1 MPVLTIFMT
10 ICGIFTTV
18 HGRIPV
24 AALLLVLGLTAGQPA
39 SAQTPGA
46 SAYTHTSW
54 TEFSDPLHPPS
65 VYAIT
70 QDGDGFIWLGML
82 GGPVR
87 FDGVRFTRWDALGRP
102 TLPER
107 SVTALATAP
116 DGTLWIGYGNFGGI
130 SRFANGAIRHFTS
143 SDGVPTGAIRRLIVG
158 SDGAVWAVGYGGLAR
173 FLDGRWESV
182 GADQGLPPGA
192 IHFVR
197 EDEQRTVWVVTE
209 TGIYHRTRG
218 AATFARAL
226 AGTAPARIFGN
237 GPAGAVHR
245 RRIDIAAPTL
255 NPTIAPQAFK
265 DSRGDLWAW
274 VRDALVVV
282 RPDASTPARYTTLEG
297 LTSNQVTAL
306 YEDRAG
312 AVWVGTSRGLDAFRV
327 REPGAPALRSD
338 VPQQALTTLAAPD
351 GVWVGT
357 TEGLLRFSGD
367 SVTSYSEQ
375 DGLPGQRISALH
387 LDSRGV
393 LWVAGNRGIAVRRGA
408 RFVTVHPT
416 GEEVLTQV
424 TAMATDPGGSLW
436 VSDFQSLH
444 RLKDGVISNPV
455 VPGLEDQRSSVV
467 YTDRRGRVWVGF
479 WNGSVAR
486 YGGDAFTVYTTAD
499 GLAAGR
505 ITTIVEDATGT
516 MWAGSLNG
524 VSRLDGDRWVTP
536 GRDSGLDGLMVLW
549 VHRDA
554 YQRLWMGTQAGVI
567 RISIEEFDRTVR
579 NGGYR
584 PRLRTFGPPSE
595 GARLAFGASGH
606 PRVASTPDGR
616 VWLAAS
622 AGLAVVDTTTVVEAP
637 APPVRIEQV
646 AVDDRSVPLDQPVH
660 IRAGTARIRID
671 YTALALGGT
680 SRLMFRYRLE
690 GFDRDWVEAGTSRQ
704 AVYTNLPPGDYRF
717 RVSASHDGSPWGEGT
732 LNVPFTVFPPF
743 YRTTW
748 FYGACLAALALLLW
762 GAHQVRVRQLRWH
775 YSAVL
780 AERARLGR
788 EIHDTL
794 LQGMVGVALQI
805 HSLLDRVDGVGAG
818 DVASRL
824 TRARDTLE
832 HYIRETRLSIWDL
845 RSPTLERL
853 ALADAIRM
861 AGDTLTTASDTTFE
875 LRVTGT
881 AVRGEPHVEAHL
893 LRIAHEAISNAVR
906 HGQAS
911 RVDVE
916 LTYDGEGVRVA
927 VRDNGRGFDTS
938 DATRRTAQQWGLATM
953 RERAQQ
959 IGADF
964 RCASGPGGTTVET
977 AAPLPVAG

>member
-1 MPVLTIFMT
+1 MT
-10 ICGIFTTV
+10 I

-24 AALLLVLGLTAGQPA
+24 LVVMLVLGLTAGQAA
-39 SAQTPGA
+39 SAQPPGA
-46 SAYTHTSW
+46 SGYTHTSW

-130 SRFANGAIRHFTS
+130 SRYTNGTIRHFTS
-143 SDGVPTGAIRRLIVG
+143 SDGVPTGAIRTLIVG

-173 FLDGRWESV
+173 FQNGRWEPA
-182 GADQGLPPGA
+182 GADQGILPRA

-197 EDEQRTVWVVTE
+197 EDEQGTVWVVTQA
-209 TGIYHRTRG
+209 GIYHRATG
-218 AATFARAL
+218 SATFARAG
-226 AGTAPARIFGN
+226 AGTAPARIFGD
-237 GPAGAVHR
+237 GLAWAVHR
-245 RRIDIAAPTL
+245 HRIDIAAPTL
-255 NPTIAPQAFK
+255 NPTITPQAFK

-282 RPDASTPARYTTLEG
+282 RPNASAPARFTTLEG
-297 LTSNQVTAL
+297 LTGNQVTAL
-306 YEDRAG
+306 YEDGAG
-312 AVWVGTSRGLDAFRV
+312 AVWVGTSRGLDAFRL
-327 REPGAPALRSD
+327 REPGAPMLRRD
-338 VPQQALTTLAAPD
+338 VSQQVLTTIAAPD
-351 GVWVGT
+351 GVWAGT
-357 TEGLLRFSGD
+357 MQGLLRISGD
-367 SVTSYSEQ
+367 SVTAYSEQ
-375 DGLPGQRISALH
+375 DGLPGRRITALH
-387 LDSRGV
+387 LDNRGT
-393 LWVAGNRGIAVRRGA
+393 LWVAGDQGIAVRRGA
-408 RFVTVHPT
+408 RFVRMSPP
-416 GEEVLTQV
+416 GEQV
-424 TAMATDPGGSLW
+424 FNQVAAIATDTEGSLW

-444 RLKDGVISNPV
+444 RLKDGVISHPV
-455 VPGLEDQRSSVV
+455 VPGLEEQRSSVV
-467 YTDRRGRVWVGF
+467 YTDHRGRVWIGF

-486 YGGDAFTVYTTAD
+486 YDGGAFHVYSTAD

-505 ITTIVEDATGT
+505 ITAIVEDATGT

-536 GRDSGLDGLMVLW
+536 GRDSGLDGLMVQW
-549 VHRDA
+549 IHRDA
-554 YQRLWMGTQAGVI
+554 YARLWLGTNSGVI
-567 RISIEEFDRTVR
+567 RLNIPEFDRTVR
-579 NGGYR
+579 TRGYR
-584 PRLRTFGPPSE
+584 PRLRIFGPPSE
-595 GARLAFGASGH
+595 AARLAFGASGH

-616 VWLAAS
+616 LWLAAS
-622 AGLAVVDTTTVVEAP
+622 AGLATIDTTAVSEGP

-646 AVDDRSVPLDQPVH
+646 AVDDRSVPLDRPVQV
-660 IRAGTARIRID
+660 RVGTARIRID

-680 SRLMFRYRLE
+680 SRLMFRYRLD
-690 GFDRDWVEAGTSRQ
+690 GFDKDWVEAGTSRQ

-717 RVSASHDGSPWGEGT
+717 HVSASHDGSPWGEGT

-748 FYGACLAALALLLW
+748 FYSACIAALALLLW
-762 GAHQVRVRQLRWH
+762 GAYQVRVRQLRWH

-794 LQGMVGVALQI
+794 LQGMLGVALQL
-805 HSLLDRVDGVGAG
+805 HSLLDRVDGSG
-818 DVASRL
+818 DVAGRV

-861 AGDTLTTASDTTFE
+861 AGETLTTATDTTFE

-906 HGQAS
+906 HGHAS

-916 LTYDGEGVRVA
+916 LTYDGDGVRVA
-927 VRDNGRGFDTS
+927 VRDNGHGFDTS
-938 DATRRTAQQWGLATM
+938 DATRRTPQQWGLATM

-977 AAPLPVAG
+977 AAPLPVVG

>member
-1 MPVLTIFMT
+1 MT
-10 ICGIFTTV
+10 TPGC
-18 HGRIPV
+18 V
-24 AALLLVLGLTAGQPA
+24 AALALVLSLGLAGRSA
-39 SAQTPGA
+39 SAQVPSVA
-46 SAYTHTSW
+46 SDYTHTAW

-70 QDGDGFIWLGML
+70 QDTDGFIWLGML

-87 FDGVRFTRWDALGRP
+87 FDGIRFTRWDALGRP

-107 SVTALATAP
+107 SATALATAA
-116 DGTLWIGYGNFGGI
+116 DGALWIGYGNFGGV
-130 SRFANGAIRHFTS
+130 SRYANGAIRHFTS
-143 SDGVPTGAIRRLIVG
+143 RDGVPTGAIRTMLVA

-173 FLDGRWESV
+173 FQNGRWEPL
-182 GADQGLPPGA
+182 GADQGILPGA

-197 EDEQRTVWVVTE
+197 EDAQGTVWVVTE
-209 TGIYHRTRG
+209 AGIYHRARG
-218 AATFARAL
+218 AATFARAV
-226 AGTAPARIFGN
+226 AGTAPARIFGDAL
-237 GPAGAVHR
+237 AGAVHSR
-245 RRIDIAAPTL
+245 RVDIAAPTL
-255 NPTIAPQAFK
+255 NPTITPQAFK

-274 VRDALVVV
+274 VRDALLVV
-282 RPDASTPARYTTLEG
+282 RPDGSTPARFTTLEG
-297 LTSNQVTAL
+297 LTGNQVTAL

-312 AVWVGTSRGLDAFRV
+312 AVWVGTSRGLDAFRL
-327 REPGAPALRSD
+327 REPGTPTLRRD
-338 VPQQALTTLAAPD
+338 VPQQALTTLAAND
-351 GVWVGT
+351 GVWAGT
-357 TEGLLRFSGD
+357 MQGLLRISGD
-367 SVTSYSEQ
+367 RVTAYSEQ
-375 DGLPGQRISALH
+375 DGLPGQRITALH
-387 LDSRGV
+387 LDNRGT
-393 LWVAGNRGIAVRRGA
+393 LWVAGEQGIAVRRGA
-408 RFVTVHPT
+408 RFVRVSPP
-416 GEEVLTQV
+416 GEQV
-424 TAMATDPGGSLW
+424 FNQVAAIATDPEGSLW

-444 RLKDGVISNPV
+444 RLKDGVISHPV
-455 VPGLEDQRSSVV
+455 VPGLEEQRSSVV
-467 YTDRRGRVWVGF
+467 YTDRRGRVWIGF

-486 YGGDAFTVYTTAD
+486 YDGGAFHVYSTAD

-505 ITTIVEDATGT
+505 VTAIVEDATGT

-536 GRDSGLDGLMVLW
+536 GRDSGLDGLMVQW
-549 VHRDA
+549 IHRDA
-554 YQRLWMGTQAGVI
+554 YQRLWLGTNSGVI
-567 RISIEEFDRTVR
+567 RLNIPEFDRTVR
-579 NGGYR
+579 TRGYR
-584 PRLRTFGPPSE
+584 PRLRIFGPPS
-595 GARLAFGASGH
+595 GAARLAFGASGH

-616 VWLAAS
+616 LWLAAS
-622 AGLAVVDTTTVVEAP
+622 AGLATIDTTAVSEGP

-646 AVDDRSVPLDQPVH
+646 AVDDRSVPLNRPVH
-660 IRAGTARIRID
+660 VRAGTTRIRFD

-680 SRLMFRYRLE
+680 SRLMFRYRLD
-690 GFDRDWVEAGTSRQ
+690 GFDEDWVEADTSRQ

-717 RVSASHDGSPWGEGT
+717 HVSASHDGSPWGEET

-762 GAHQVRVRQLRWH
+762 GAYQVRVRQLRWH

-794 LQGMVGVALQI
+794 LQGMLGVALQL
-805 HSLLDRVDGVGAG
+805 HSLLDRVDGAG
-818 DVASRL
+818 DVAGRL

-845 RSPTLERL
+845 RSPILERL

-861 AGDTLTTASDTTFE
+861 AGETLTTASGTTFG
-875 LRVTGT
+875 LHVSGA

-906 HGQAS
+906 HGGAS

-916 LTYDGEGVRVA
+916 LTYEGDGVRVA
-927 VRDNGRGFDTS
+927 VRDNGHGFDTS

-977 AAPLPVAG
+977 AAPLPVVG

>member
-1 MPVLTIFMT
+1 MTIPGRVAVLT
-10 ICGIFTTV
+10 
-18 HGRIPV
+18 
-24 AALLLVLGLTAGQPA
+24 LVLSLGLTGRPA
-39 SAQTPGA
+39 SAQVPSVA
-46 SAYTHTSW
+46 SDYTHTSW

-70 QDGDGFIWLGML
+70 QDTDGFIWLGML

-107 SVTALATAP
+107 SATALTTSA
-116 DGTLWIGYGNFGGI
+116 DGALWIGYGNFGGV
-130 SRFANGAIRHFTS
+130 SRYANGAIRHFTS
-143 SDGVPTGAIRRLIVG
+143 RDGVPTGAIRTILVA

-173 FLDGRWESV
+173 FQNGRWEPA
-182 GADQGLPPGA
+182 GADEGIPGGA

-197 EDEQRTVWVVTE
+197 EDEQGTVWVVTE
-209 TGIYHRTRG
+209 AGIYHRVRG
-218 AATFARAL
+218 AGTFARAV
-226 AGTAPARIFGN
+226 AGAAPARIFGE
-237 GPAGAVHR
+237 ALARAVHGHR
-245 RRIDIAAPTL
+245 VDIAAPTL
-255 NPTIAPQAFK
+255 NPTITPQAFK

-274 VRDALVVV
+274 VRDALVVI
-282 RPDASTPARYTTLEG
+282 RPDASTPARFTTLEG
-297 LTSNQVTAL
+297 LTGNQVTAL
-306 YEDRAG
+306 YEDCAG
-312 AVWVGTSRGLDAFRV
+312 AVWVGTSRGLDAFRL
-327 REPGAPALRSD
+327 REPGAPTLRRD
-338 VPQQALTTLAAPD
+338 VPQQVLTMLAAND
-351 GVWVGT
+351 GVWAGT
-357 TEGLLRFSGD
+357 MQGLFRISGNG
-367 SVTSYSEQ
+367 VTAYSEQ
-375 DGLPGQRISALH
+375 DGLPGRRITALH
-387 LDSRGV
+387 LDNRGT
-393 LWVAGNRGIAVRRGA
+393 LWVAGEQGIAVRRGA
-408 RFVTVHPT
+408 RFVRMSPT
-416 GEEVLTQV
+416 GEQV
-424 TAMATDPGGSLW
+424 FNQVAAMATDPEGSLW

-444 RLKDGVISNPV
+444 RLKAGVISNPV
-455 VPGLEDQRSSVV
+455 VPGLEEQRSSVV
-467 YTDRRGRVWVGF
+467 YTDRRGRVWIGF

-486 YGGDAFTVYTTAD
+486 YDGGAFHVYSTAD

-505 ITTIVEDATGT
+505 ITAIVEDATGT

-536 GRDSGLDGLMVLW
+536 GRDSGLDGLMVQW
-549 VHRDA
+549 IHRDA
-554 YQRLWMGTQAGVI
+554 YQRLWLGTNSGVI
-567 RISIEEFDRTVR
+567 RLNIPEFDRTVR
-579 NGGYR
+579 DKGYR
-584 PRLRTFGPPSE
+584 PRLRIFGPPAE
-595 GARLAFGASGH
+595 AARLAFGASGH

-616 VWLAAS
+616 LWLAAS
-622 AGLAVVDTTTVVEAP
+622 SGVATIDTTAVTEGP

-646 AVDDRSVPLDQPVH
+646 AVDDRTVPLDQPVRV
-660 IRAGTARIRID
+660 RAGTARIRID

-680 SRLMFRYRLE
+680 SRLMFRYRLD
-690 GFDRDWVEAGTSRQ
+690 GFDEDWVEAGTSRQ

-762 GAHQVRVRQLRWH
+762 GAYQVRVRQLRWH

-794 LQGMVGVALQI
+794 LQGMVGVALQL
-805 HSLLDRVDGVGAG
+805 HSLLDRVDGAGAG
-818 DVASRL
+818 DVAPRL

-861 AGDTLTTASDTTFE
+861 AGDTLTTASDTAFD

-906 HGQAS
+906 HGHAS

-916 LTYDGEGVRVA
+916 LTYEGDGVRVA
-927 VRDNGRGFDTS
+927 VRDNGHGFDTS